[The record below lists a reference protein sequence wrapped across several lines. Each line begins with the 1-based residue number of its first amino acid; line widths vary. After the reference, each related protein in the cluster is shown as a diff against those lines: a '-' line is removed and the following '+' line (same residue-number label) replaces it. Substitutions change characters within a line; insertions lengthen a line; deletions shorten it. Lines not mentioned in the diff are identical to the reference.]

1 MGNNYFWAQDRF
13 YNQTKGTAMGARYAP
28 SVANVVL
35 NKWEGETIYKENNQA
50 LLYYKRYIDCHPV
63 VGRLS
68 DIIGVISTTFE

>member
-50 LLYYKRYIDCHPV
+50 LLYYKRYIDY
-63 VGRLS
+63 
-68 DIIGVISTTFE
+68 VILLWEGSQTSLE